1 MCREHIKKKL
11 SAEGYTTQ
19 AKPWAVTWNQKNQ
32 RSSPQS
38 KKSWLRYSHVKLLT
52 EQPHSKT
59 LKCPKMKEKIKK
71 KEVAEGRTVKPCYSH
86 YHKHLTILLVSYFYA
101 VSS

>member
-1 MCREHIKKKL
+1 MGCDMESEEPI
-11 SAEGYTTQ
+11 
-19 AKPWAVTWNQKNQ
+19 
-32 RSSPQS
+32 SSPQS

-59 LKCPKMKEKIKK
+59 LKCPKMEEKTKRKK

-86 YHKHLTILLVSYFYA
+86 YHKHLTILLVSYFYD
-101 VSS
+101 S